1 MLRCTGQIRK
11 SLTKWIVRVLK
22 RCGVCWC
29 MCTCVWVCACVYVCT
44 HAFTYV
50 HIQVRRDNC
59 GLVRTMIDKCL
70 STILMERDPNKAENY
85 VKNTIAAL
93 LQNKVTHTHKLVCMH
108 TRTTGMHTHTTETHT
123 LDVEIK
129 VLLDQV
135 DISELIITKQLNK
148 TEDNMKVMM
157 AHVVLAQ
164 KMKERDPN
172 TAPVLGER
180 VPYVIVKGH
189 KGAKA
194 FEKAEDPIYVLEH
207 NVPIDTQWYVEHQL
221 MNPILRLFEAI
232 SDNPKSLLTGDHT
245 LKVKQV
251 AANGSTHSAL
261 TILVTNVSVHT
272 HTHTH
277 THMQVTATNSAL
289 SKFVTN
295 TAKCLAPKCG
305 VPLKAG
311 KKMHVPAS
319 QWDACMYVYVHVYPS
334 ICNHVCLCACMSKQA
349 RAPFASITR
358 QRSRRFACRPLPR

>member
-1 MLRCTGQIRK
+1 MDCKGIETVRC
-11 SLTKWIVRVLK
+11 VL
-22 RCGVCWC
+22 VH
-29 MCTCVWVCACVYVCT
+29 VHVCVYVHVCMCMCVCVCT
-44 HAFTYV
+44 YAFTYI
-50 HIQVRRDNC
+50 HMHMYIQVRRDNC

-70 STILMERDPNKAENY
+70 STILMERDPKKAENY
-85 VKNTIAAL
+85 VKDTIAAL
-93 LQNKVTHTHKLVCMH
+93 LQNKVTRAHVCVC
-108 TRTTGMHTHTTETHT
+108 MHTHTTGTYTH
-123 LDVEIK
+123 DIECK
-129 VLLDQV
+129 VLSNQV

-251 AANGSTHSAL
+251 AAIGSTPSAL
-261 TILVTNVSVHT
+261 TIFVTNLSVDTHTQT
-272 HTHTH
+272 HTHI
-277 THMQVTATNSAL
+277 QVTATNSAL

-311 KKMHVPAS
+311 KKIHVHAS
-319 QWDACMYVYVHVYPS
+319 QWDACMYLYLHVHPS
-334 ICNHVCLCACMSKQA
+334 TCNHVCLCACMSKQT
-349 RAPFASITR
+349 RAPCASITR

>member
-22 RCGVCWC
+22 RCGVCSC
-29 MCTCVWVCACVYVCT
+29 LCTCVWVCACVYVCT

-85 VKNTIAAL
+85 VKDTIAAL
-93 LQNKVTHTHKLVCMH
+93 LQNKVTHTHNLVCMH

-251 AANGSTHSAL
+251 AAIGSTPSAL
-261 TILVTNVSVHT
+261 TIFVTNLSVDTHTQT
-272 HTHTH
+272 HTHI
-277 THMQVTATNSAL
+277 QVTATNSAL

-334 ICNHVCLCACMSKQA
+334 
-349 RAPFASITR
+349 
-358 QRSRRFACRPLPR
+358 